1 MLVSSLMLP
10 FVVGSSHGPLF
21 LSSLYLLPIHHDVTF
36 QEMLRSWSSF
46 FGNTRAKKMMTLC
59 LETIY
64 KHRRNLEDYTSNSVV
79 QKEMLRARWGR
90 SVSTQ
95 SPD

>member
-1 MLVSSLMLP
+1 
-10 FVVGSSHGPLF
+10 
-21 LSSLYLLPIHHDVTF
+21 
-36 QEMLRSWSSF
+36 
-46 FGNTRAKKMMTLC
+46 MMTLC

-95 SPD
+95 SPDYIATEGEVNSQ